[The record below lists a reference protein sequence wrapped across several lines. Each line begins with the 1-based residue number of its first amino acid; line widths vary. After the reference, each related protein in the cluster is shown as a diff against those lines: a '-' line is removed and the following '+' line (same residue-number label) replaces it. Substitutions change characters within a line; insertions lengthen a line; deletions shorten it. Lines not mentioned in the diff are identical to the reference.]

1 MNLHQSQDYKD
12 AIIATAQHFNMRQV
26 VIEKDYWVTYVLENL
41 SQSDYRSKVVF
52 KGGTSLSKAF
62 NVIPRFSEDI
72 DLAVISPD
80 GYSGNQLK
88 VLLKKISES
97 IGVGLNPIVEHPK
110 EKKLGKI
117 RTTAFEYQKVMEQR
131 DFGVVKDYI
140 LLKINCFTNPI
151 PNIKVQIQSYI
162 SEFLVSSGNNELIQ
176 VYGLAPFEINV
187 LSFERTF
194 FEKVMSLNRLSYE
207 GQKSQQEKIRH
218 FYDIYK
224 LFHYEQLKDNILMKD
239 NFKIIDS
246 VLKDDNENYTMR
258 GAWQGQKLTQSPLFI
273 NMEDIWKELTPTY
286 KRELSELCWSDDIP
300 EPDEILKTFIQI
312 KEFLSLYDTI
322 LR

>member
-1 MNLHQSQDYKD
+1 MNLHQSKDFKD
-12 AIIATAQHFNMRQV
+12 AIIATAQYFNMRQV
-26 VIEKDYWVTYVLENL
+26 VIEKDYWVTYVLKNL
-41 SQSDYRSKVVF
+41 SQSNYRNQVVF

-62 NVIPRFSEDI
+62 NVIHRFSEDI
-72 DLAVISPD
+72 DLAVISSD

-88 VLLKKISES
+88 GLLKKISERIS
-97 IGVGLNPIVEHPK
+97 VGLNPIVDHPK

-117 RTTAFEYQKVMEQR
+117 RTTAYEYPKVMEQR

-140 LLKINCFTNPI
+140 LLEINCFTNPI

-162 SEFLVSSGNNELIQ
+162 SEFLVSSGNKELIPIF
-176 VYGLAPFEINV
+176 GLAPFDINV
-187 LSFERTF
+187 LSLERTF
-194 FEKVMSLNRLSYE
+194 FEKVMSLNRLSYQ
-207 GQKSQQEKIRH
+207 GQKSLQEKIRH

-224 LFHYEQLKDNILMKD
+224 LFYYEQLKANILIKD

-246 VLKDDNENYTMR
+246 VLKDDNGNYTIR
-258 GAWQGQKLTQSPLFI
+258 GKWQGQKLMQSPLFA
-273 NMEDIWKELTPTY
+273 NLEEIWKELTPTY

-300 EPDEILKTFIQI
+300 DPDEILKTFIQI
-312 KEFLSLYDTI
+312 KEFLALYDTL